1 MMQFVGVQW
10 PNDPTS
16 LRIERQ
22 GLRSSLSHIAEGE

>member
-1 MMQFVGVQW
+1 MQFVDVQC

-22 GLRSSLSHIAEGE
+22 GLWFSLSHIAEGE